1 MNISVHN
8 SSNKGIHID
17 LPNSLLF
24 SPTPLNLLIQFGIS
38 RSEHKQIQFPPEA
51 ARQICKILKA
61 YSKQHG
67 PLELVRVDSA
77 NGDTVIITI

>member
-1 MNISVHN
+1 MKITVHN
-8 SSNKGIHID
+8 SNKDVNIA
-17 LPNSLLF
+17 LPNSMLF
-24 SPTPLNLLIQFGIS
+24 SPTLLNLLIQFGIS
-38 RSEHKQIQFPPEA
+38 WSEHKQIQFPPEA
-51 ARQICKILKA
+51 ARQICGILKE